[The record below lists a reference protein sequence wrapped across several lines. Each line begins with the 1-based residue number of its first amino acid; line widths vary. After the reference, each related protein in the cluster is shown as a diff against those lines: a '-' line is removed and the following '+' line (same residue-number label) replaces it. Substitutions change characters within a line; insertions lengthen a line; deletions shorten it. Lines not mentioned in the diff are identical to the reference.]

1 MDKYENKV
9 GVALI
14 STVMIYWGVTTVLMK
29 HALAYMS
36 STTYIMLRFTSAAV
50 LVLLIFG
57 RKLYQQKSK
66 ILLLHGL
73 ILGLLQIIPMEC
85 TTFAMY
91 FTSASNSVFIGQLS
105 FIIVPLME
113 CIMKKNLP

>member
-66 ILLLHGL
+66 ILLWHVNWCNK
-73 ILGLLQIIPMEC
+73 I
-85 TTFAMY
+85 A
-91 FTSASNSVFIGQLS
+91 
-105 FIIVPLME
+105 
-113 CIMKKNLP
+113 CI

>member
-66 ILLLHGL
+66 ILLWHGL
-73 ILGLLQIIPMEC
+73 ILGL
-85 TTFAMY
+85 
-91 FTSASNSVFIGQLS
+91 
-105 FIIVPLME
+105 
-113 CIMKKNLP
+113 